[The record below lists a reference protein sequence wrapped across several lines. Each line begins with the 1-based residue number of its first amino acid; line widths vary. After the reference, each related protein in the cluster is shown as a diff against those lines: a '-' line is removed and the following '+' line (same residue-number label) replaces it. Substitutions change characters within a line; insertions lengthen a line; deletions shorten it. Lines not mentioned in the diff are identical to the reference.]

1 MMEAMMAELLT
12 KVIVVLG
19 SVTLVSIAGTIALIV
34 FVRFMGVLF
43 EIGDWLIGKA
53 RKLVRV

>member
-1 MMEAMMAELLT
+1 MEAMLVDLLT

-43 EIGDWLIGKA
+43 EIGDWLIGTV
-53 RKLVRV
+53 RKLVRA

>member
-1 MMEAMMAELLT
+1 MEAMLVDLLT

-43 EIGDWLIGKA
+43 EIGDWLIGKV
-53 RKLVRV
+53 RKLVRA

>member
-1 MMEAMMAELLT
+1 MMGAMLAELLT

-19 SVTLVSIAGTIALIV
+19 AVTLVAIAGAVALIV